1 MFSWYA
7 VTALQIREA
16 SPTEKKQGS
25 NRKAAVMSTSVIR
38 VPSEVHDQVSRVS
51 DLVKQTPGELL
62 AAAWAEYVER
72 HQADFAADLQRAAE
86 LLRKGTLQ
94 DLVEF
99 AQDAH
104 HSVVQVDVDD
114 VIAAWEDPEVQNV
127 LRSARESVRASRA
140 AGRRVEL

>member
-1 MFSWYA
+1 
-7 VTALQIREA
+7 
-16 SPTEKKQGS
+16 
-25 NRKAAVMSTSVIR
+25 MSTNVIR

-51 DLVKQTPGELL
+51 ELVKQTPGELL
-62 AAAWAEYVER
+62 AAAWTEYVKR
-72 HQADFAADLQRAAE
+72 HQDDFAADLQRAAE
-86 LLRKGTLQ
+86 LLRNGTLD

-104 HSVVQVDVDD
+104 HSVVQVNVDD

>member
-1 MFSWYA
+1 
-7 VTALQIREA
+7 
-16 SPTEKKQGS
+16 
-25 NRKAAVMSTSVIR
+25 MSTNVIR

-51 DLVKQTPGELL
+51 ELVKQTPGELL

-72 HQADFAADLQRAAE
+72 HQDDFAADLQRAAE
-86 LLRKGTLQ
+86 LLRNGTLD

-99 AQDAH
+99 TQDAH
-104 HSVVQVDVDD
+104 HSVVQVNVDD